1 MILLLLR
8 VIFAGLISFGPKS
21 PTQKGQEK
29 AHIDTKK
36 KVYNDNPTHWVQ
48 QL

>member
-8 VIFAGLISFGPKS
+8 VIFAGLVSFGPKS
-21 PTQKGQEK
+21 PAQKGQVK

-36 KVYNDNPTHWVQ
+36 KDYDNPTHWVQ